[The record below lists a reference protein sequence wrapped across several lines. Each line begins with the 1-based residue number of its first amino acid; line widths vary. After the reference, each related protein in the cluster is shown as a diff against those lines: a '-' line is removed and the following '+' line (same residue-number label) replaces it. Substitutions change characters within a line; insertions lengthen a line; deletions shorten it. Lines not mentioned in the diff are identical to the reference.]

1 MLIPDEGSGLML
13 RLVLQVRSSVIRF
26 LQYISG
32 RPLEKLQDDMRYR
45 SRMVLI
51 TEVFYTEY

>member
-1 MLIPDEGSGLML
+1 VLIPDEGSGLML